1 MLLSVV
7 STSSLFYV
15 QGQFLQCRSF
25 LQEMA
30 TSDCVLP
37 CFFLR
42 TVKARRDTA
51 TASACA
57 HHYCVIF
64 VSLHNAIIS
73 AYIIVRSRFMVR
85 WV

>member
-37 CFFLR
+37 CFCCVQLR
-42 TVKARRDTA
+42 LRVTA
-51 TASACA
+51 AASACA
-57 HHYCVIF
+57 HHYCIIF

-85 WV
+85 

>member
-1 MLLSVV
+1 
-7 STSSLFYV
+7 
-15 QGQFLQCRSF
+15 
-25 LQEMA
+25 MA
-30 TSDCVLP
+30 TSDCVFAM
-37 CFFLR
+37 FFLR

-57 HHYCVIF
+57 HQYCVIF

-85 WV
+85 